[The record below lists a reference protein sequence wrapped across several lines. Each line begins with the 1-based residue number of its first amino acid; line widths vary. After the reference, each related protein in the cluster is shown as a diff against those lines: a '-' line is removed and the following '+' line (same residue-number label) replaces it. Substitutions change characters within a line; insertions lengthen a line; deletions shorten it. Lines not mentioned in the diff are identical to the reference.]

1 MTESKVIFSKKLRAL
16 LDKKNITQVELSKI
30 LGVSESTVGKWLL
43 QKSMPRMTIIEKLAN
58 YFQVDKTY
66 FFNDNDSDLLN
77 ENNLPELTAK
87 DEREIESDLEDMMH
101 SVASA
106 SCEGDD
112 DFEDIEAF
120 KAAVKVAMVQA
131 KRIAKKKYTPKKY
144 RKE

>member
-43 QKSMPRMTIIEKLAN
+43 QKSMPRMTIIEKLTN

>member
-1 MTESKVIFSKKLRAL
+1 MSESKAIFSKKLKTL
-16 LDKKNITQVELSKI
+16 LNEKNISQVELSKI

-43 QKSMPRMTIIEKLAN
+43 QKSMPRITIIEKLAN
-58 YFQVDKTY
+58 YFQIDKTY
-66 FFNDNDSDLLN
+66 FFNDDELITND
-77 ENNLPELTAK
+77 LPELTAK

-106 SCEGDD
+106 ACESDE

-144 RKE
+144 RK

>member
-43 QKSMPRMTIIEKLAN
+43 QKSMPRMTIIEKLASH
-58 YFQVDKTY
+58 FQVDKTY
-66 FFNDNDSDLLN
+66 FFNDNDSKLPD
-77 ENNLPELTAK
+77 EKDLPELTAK

>member
-1 MTESKVIFSKKLRAL
+1 MSESKAIFSKKLKTL
-16 LDKKNITQVELSKI
+16 LNEKNISQVELSKI

-43 QKSMPRMTIIEKLAN
+43 QKSMPRITIIEKLAN
-58 YFQVDKTY
+58 YFQIDKTY
-66 FFNDNDSDLLN
+66 FFNDDELINND
-77 ENNLPELTAK
+77 LPELTAK

-106 SCEGDD
+106 ACESDE

-144 RKE
+144 RK

>member
-1 MTESKVIFSKKLRAL
+1 MLVLYKRIKQRREELNISQDELAKKVGYKSRSSINKIEKGLTDIPQSKIIDFARALDTTPEYLMGWESKNNT
-16 LDKKNITQVELSKI
+16 D
-30 LGVSESTVGKWLL
+30 
-43 QKSMPRMTIIEKLAN
+43 
-58 YFQVDKTY
+58 D
-66 FFNDNDSDLLN
+66 
-77 ENNLPELTAK
+77 NLPELTAK

-106 SCEGDD
+106 ACEGDE

-144 RKE
+144 RK

>member
-43 QKSMPRMTIIEKLAN
+43 QKSMPRMTIIEKLAS

-66 FFNDNDSDLLN
+66 FFNDNDSKLPD
-77 ENNLPELTAK
+77 EKDLPELTAK

-144 RKE
+144 RK